1 MEGNELTRVRFGSER
16 GNSMAIAGSATT
28 AYTYRLRGDVLT
40 IIASGARQWDA
51 CLSVADAVAALAAG
65 QDATV
70 AAGDATA
77 LRAAVTGKGAR
88 GEAGR

>member
-16 GNSMAIAGSATT
+16 GNSMAIAGSATQS
-28 AYTYRLRGDVLT
+28 YTYRLRGDVLT

-65 QDATV
+65 QDAT
-70 AAGDATA
+70 A
-77 LRAAVTGKGAR
+77 LRAAVTGKGVR